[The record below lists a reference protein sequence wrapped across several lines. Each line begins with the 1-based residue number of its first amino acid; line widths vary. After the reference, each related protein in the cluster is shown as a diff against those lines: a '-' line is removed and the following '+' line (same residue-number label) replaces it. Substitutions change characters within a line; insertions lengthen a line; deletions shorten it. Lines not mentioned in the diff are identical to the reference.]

1 MFVKRVLAQV
11 LVAFVAA
18 TVALTGCS
26 KVDSAATVGDAQ
38 IALSDLQSQVDL
50 ILSEREGVDTSQM
63 QLEDGEALTRS
74 QLSYM
79 ISNLIIEGVAKDEKI
94 EITTSEIE
102 AYKTEIYT
110 NIGGQENLPNVL
122 VSAAIPSTSLDDV
135 LRRDL
140 ILRKIGQKQS
150 AAGSDDAAVNASIQK
165 LVTDKANSLKVTVN
179 PRYGTW
185 DVNTLTVVAS
195 EPAGDAVTDK

>member
-1 MFVKRVLAQV
+1 VKRVLA
-11 LVAFVAA
+11 LVITAIVASA
-18 TVALTGCS
+18 VALTGCS
-26 KVDSAATVGDAQ
+26 QVDSAATVGDTE

-50 ILSEREGVDTSQM
+50 ILSEREGVDVSQM
-63 QLEDGEALTRS
+63 QLEEGDALTRS

-79 ISNLIIEGVAKDEKI
+79 ISNLIIEGVAADEKI
-94 EITTSEIE
+94 EISTSEVE
-102 AYKTEIYT
+102 AYKVEIYT
-110 NIGGQENLPNVL
+110 NIGGESNLPNVL

-140 ILRKIGQKQS
+140 ILRKIGEKQS
-150 AAGSDDAAVNASIQK
+150 TAGLDDETVNTNIQK

>member
-140 ILRKIGQKQS
+140 ILRKIGEKQS